1 MIKVNSEVKECDVL
15 VVGGGIGGLMAAI
28 AAADGGANVILCDK
42 TNPLRSGSGAT
53 GNDHFACYLYDSLHK
68 DMTIDGWVKE
78 FDQSMV
84 GGHADPS
91 IQKVFASRT
100 FEVVKDWHKWGIDM
114 KPSGDWQCLGHSFP
128 GRPRIWLKY
137 DGHNQ
142 KKVLTTEA
150 KKRGVQIE
158 DHSPVTEYLKDENGK
173 ICGVVAIGISEL
185 EPEVKLYKAKAVISA
200 SGNTSRLYPSIT
212 GGYMFNTAHCP
223 CNAGGGRA
231 AAYRIGAELVN
242 MEMPNTHAG
251 PKYMERCGKA
261 TWIGVLTDPHST
273 PVGPFVNKPNKELGD
288 ITADVWHS
296 VFKDKYN
303 DGTGPVFMNCTETS
317 QADLDYMTWALE
329 CEGDTSILDAMAKQG
344 IDLHKDMVEFT
355 QYEPMLIGR
364 GVQIDEH
371 AATNIPGLYAAGDE
385 TGNFRSD
392 IAGAAVMGRIAGE
405 SAAEYVKDVENTADV
420 AALPAVQRCIDFYS
434 SLMERKKGAGW
445 KELNMAVQQIMA
457 DYAGID
463 RVRSENMLSTG
474 LKYLTDLESSARK
487 NLKCNDSHE
496 LMRALESFD
505 LLLVGEIIC
514 TTAMERKET
523 RGMHKRS
530 DYTFTNPLLN
540 GKFVVVKDEDG
551 QPVCTWRDKY

>member
-1 MIKVNSEVKECDVL
+1 MIKVNPEVKECDVL

-28 AAADGGANVILCDK
+28 AAADGGAKVIVCDK
-42 TNPLRSGSGAT
+42 TNTLRSGSGAT

-68 DMTIDGWVKE
+68 DMTIDDWVKE

-100 FEVVKDWHKWGIDM
+100 FEVVKDWDKWGIDM
-114 KPSGDWQCLGHSFP
+114 KPHGTWECLGHSFP

-137 DGHNQ
+137 NGYNQ
-142 KKVLTTEA
+142 KAVLTAEA
-150 KKRGVQIE
+150 KKRGVIIE
-158 DHSPVTEYLKDENGK
+158 NHSPVTEYLKDDEDK
-173 ICGVVAIGISEL
+173 VCGVVAIDISEL
-185 EPEVKLYKAKAVISA
+185 EPVVKVYKAKAIVSA

-261 TWIGVLTDPHST
+261 TWIGVLTDPNSV

-296 VFKDKYN
+296 VFKDKLN

-317 QADLDYMTWALE
+317 QEDLDYMTWALE
-329 CEGDTSILDAMAKQG
+329 CEGDTSILDAMAKQN

-405 SAAEYVKDVENTADV
+405 SAAEYVKGIDNTIDV
-420 AALPAVQRCIDFYS
+420 ASLPAVERCVAFYS
-434 SLMERKKGAGW
+434 SLMERKKGSNW
-445 KELNMAVQQIMA
+445 KELNMTVQQIMA

-474 LKYLTDLESSARK
+474 LKYLTDLESAAQKSLMCK
-487 NLKCNDSHE
+487 DSHE

-505 LLLVGEIIC
+505 LLLVGKIIC
-514 TTAMERKET
+514 FTAMERKET

-540 GKFVVVKDEDG
+540 GKFVVVKNEDG

>member
-1 MIKVNSEVKECDVL
+1 MLKINPEIKECDVL
-15 VVGGGIGGLMAAI
+15 IVGGGIGGLMAGI
-28 AAADGGANVILCDK
+28 AAADGGAKVILCDK
-42 TNPLRSGSGAT
+42 SNTLRSGSGAT
-53 GNDHFACYLYDSLHK
+53 GNDHFACYLPDSLHK
-68 DMTIDGWVKE
+68 ELTIDDWVKE

-84 GGHADPS
+84 GGHADPT
-91 IQKVFASRT
+91 IQKVFGLRS
-100 FEVVKDWHKWGIDM
+100 FEVIQDWHKWGINM
-114 KPSGDWQCLGHSFP
+114 KPHGDWECLGHSFP

-142 KKVLTTEA
+142 KKVLTSEA
-150 KKRGVQIE
+150 LQRGVIIE
-158 DHSPVTEYLKDENGK
+158 NHSPVTEYLKDKSGK
-173 ICGVVAIGISEL
+173 IVGVIAIDVSQL
-185 EPEVKLYKAKAVISA
+185 EPQVKLYKAKAVVSA

-261 TWIGVLTDPHST
+261 TWIGVLTDPNSV
-273 PVGPFVNKPNKELGD
+273 PVGPFVTKPNKELGD

-296 VFKDKYN
+296 VFKDKLN

-317 QADLDYMTWALE
+317 QDDLDYMTWALE

-344 IDLHKDMVEFT
+344 IDLHKDIVEFT

-405 SAAEYVKDVENTADV
+405 NAAAYAPNVDNTTDITKLPIVES
-420 AALPAVQRCIDFYS
+420 CITFYS
-434 SLMERKKGAGW
+434 ELMEREKGSSW

-463 RVRSENMLSTG
+463 RVRSDNMLSTG
-474 LKYLTDLESSARK
+474 LKYLVDLEKTAK
-487 NLKCNDSHE
+487 KTVMCKDSHE
-496 LMRALESFD
+496 LMRALEAFD
-505 LLLVGEIIC
+505 LLLVGKIIC
-514 TTAMERKET
+514 FTAMERKES

-540 GKFVVVKDEDG
+540 GKFVVVKDEDNH
-551 QPVCTWRDKY
+551 PVCSWRDKY